1 MTEEKVIKVSDMI
14 RTTAENSTQFMQ
26 QIADHIDKL
35 EDGIIKLQTRIEELE
50 KQHVL
55 DNPSQ

>member
-55 DNPSQ
+55 DHPSQ

>member
-50 KQHVL
+50 MQNDL
-55 DNPSQ
+55 NISSQ

>member
-35 EDGIIKLQTRIEELE
+35 EDGIVKLQTRIEELE

-55 DNPSQ
+55 DHPSQ

>member
-50 KQHVL
+50 KQNVL
-55 DNPSQ
+55 SNSAQ

>member
-35 EDGIIKLQTRIEELE
+35 EEGIVKLQTRIEELE
-50 KQHVL
+50 KQNGV
-55 DNPSQ
+55 NNSSQ

>member
-14 RTTAENSTQFMQ
+14 RTTAENSGQFMQ

-35 EDGIIKLQTRIEELE
+35 EDGIVKLQTRIEELE
-50 KQHVL
+50 KQNVL
-55 DNPSQ
+55 NDPAQ

>member
-1 MTEEKVIKVSDMI
+1 
-14 RTTAENSTQFMQ
+14 MQ

-50 KQHVL
+50 MRNDL
-55 DNPSQ
+55 NISSQ

>member
-14 RTTAENSTQFMQ
+14 RTTAENSVQFMQ

-50 KQHVL
+50 KQNVL
-55 DNPSQ
+55 SNSAQ

>member
-1 MTEEKVIKVSDMI
+1 MTEDKVIKVSDMI

-35 EDGIIKLQTRIEELE
+35 EDGIVKLQTRIEELE

-55 DNPSQ
+55 DHPSQ

>member
-1 MTEEKVIKVSDMI
+1 MTEEKVIKVSEMI
-14 RTTAENSTQFMQ
+14 RTTAENSNQFMQ

-50 KQHVL
+50 MRNDL
-55 DNPSQ
+55 NISSQ